1 MTTNIKEVLAKSEP
15 PISLKQH
22 IDECLWVYES
32 LKKAFGCLPV
42 DDSDHF
48 WELVRLGIVF
58 HDLGKSH
65 SEFQKMLEGKRANW
79 YHQRHEL
86 FSTPFID
93 RLDLTEEDKM
103 LLKLIVAGHHK
114 DFSFLFDHIQHGYK
128 TGEDIFSLT

>member
-1 MTTNIKEVLAKSEP
+1 MTINAKEVLAKSEP
-15 PISLKQH
+15 PIPLKQH
-22 IDECLWVYES
+22 IDECLNVYES
-32 LKKAFGCLPV
+32 LRKAFGRLPV
-42 DDSDHF
+42 NDSIHF

-65 SEFQKMLEGKRANW
+65 SEFQKILQGKRANW

-93 RLDLTEEDKM
+93 RLDLPEEDKL

-114 DFSFLFDHIQHGYK
+114 DFS
-128 TGEDIFSLT
+128 

>member
-1 MTTNIKEVLAKSEP
+1 MTTNTKEVLAKSEP

-22 IDECLWVYES
+22 IEECLRVHKS
-32 LKKAFGCLPV
+32 LQKAFGRLPV
-42 DDSDHF
+42 NDSTHF

-86 FSTPFID
+86 FSAPFID
-93 RLDLTEEDKM
+93 RLDLPEEDKL

-128 TGEDIFSLT
+128 TGEDIFR